1 MSSINLSEI
10 FNALEKTINES
21 ELTFDKQIFLN
32 ELKTNIK
39 KDITPL
45 ISEKNIKIIEKKPK
59 EVKLSKEPDTNLSI
73 SKKLINQDDFKK
85 IKLDTLKDFCKV
97 NGIQIKSNMKKQ
109 EIIEKVINFNKV
121 DENKTSKY
129 FTIEN
134 ENLDYDKFE
143 DNLNK
148 NNICYKNNNFFSNI
162 TKIMNDI
169 KRFSDDIL
177 EDIYYQ
183 KNDDYFVSICK
194 DNSSKNHYFVYL
206 TIDSSFKTD
215 INKNYIIEIKQIKGS
230 KDFVKVF

>member
-10 FNALEKTINES
+10 FNALEKTIKES
-21 ELTFDKQIFLN
+21 DLNFDKQVFLN
-32 ELKTNIK
+32 ELKVNIK

-45 ISEKNIKIIEKKPK
+45 IDEKNIKIIEKKPK
-59 EVKLSKEPDTNLSI
+59 NIKLSKELDTNLSI
-73 SKKLINQDDFKK
+73 SKKLINPDDFKK

-109 EIIEKVINFNKV
+109 EIIEIIIKFNKV

-129 FTIEN
+129 FTIKN
-134 ENLDYDKFE
+134 ENLDYEKFE
-143 DNLNK
+143 ENINK

-162 TKIMNDI
+162 TKIMNNI

-183 KNDDYFVSICK
+183 KTDDYFVSICK
-194 DNSSKNHYFVYL
+194 DKSSKNNYFVYL

-230 KDFVKVF
+230 KDFIKVF